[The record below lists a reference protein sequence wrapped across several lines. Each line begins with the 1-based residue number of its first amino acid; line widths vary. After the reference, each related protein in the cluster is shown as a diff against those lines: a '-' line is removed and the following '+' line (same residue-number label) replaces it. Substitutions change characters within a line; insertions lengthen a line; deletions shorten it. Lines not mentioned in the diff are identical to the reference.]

1 MPSYGPAS
9 SPKYNELKQLVEDHR
24 EELENETLTRY
35 GFYTKYAVPLDPNIN
50 VGPFMG
56 WLAQKIKPAK
66 ALVEDLIEKHFL
78 EDYKKKTPEEK
89 MEAVDKM
96 QSEIRYFAKKLFH
109 AKIYEFIDN
118 PASANKLK
126 FSELQKLY
134 KMIREEESREKEIAI
149 KQQDTKRKDI
159 FGLFAIMSLAK
170 QFPPE
175 ELEKIKQLV
184 MTRKDGQDRLQQS
197 SESGDSGSAEGPAGD
212 VLPTVGSSIV
222 GEV

>member
-24 EELENETLTRY
+24 EELEKEKLTRH
-35 GFYTKYAVPLDPNIN
+35 GFYTQYAVPLDPNIN

-56 WLAQKIKPAK
+56 WLARRIKPD
-66 ALVEDLIEKHFL
+66 EDLVVDLVEKHFL
-78 EDYKKKTPEEK
+78 EDYEKKSTEEK

-96 QSEIRYFAKKLFH
+96 QTEIRYFAKKLFH
-109 AKIYEFIDN
+109 AKIYEFIEN

-149 KQQDTKRKDI
+149 KQQDTKRKDV

-170 QFPPE
+170 QFNPE

-184 MTRKDGQDRLQQS
+184 ISRQDGKDRLQQDG
-197 SESGDSGSAEGPAGD
+197 ESGAEGSTDKPTGD
-212 VLPTVGSSIV
+212 VLPTVASPDMGKV
-222 GEV
+222 